1 MAMEVKAAPGR
12 QIIERYGK
20 GRFRVSGVE
29 YPGSVLVFADRTVA
43 WRCASFSEVDLS
55 TLADVVRHGALD
67 VLLLGCGVRM
77 AMPAPALRAGLKAK
91 GIALEAM
98 DTGAACRTYNVLAT
112 EERRVAAA
120 LIAVE

>member
-1 MAMEVKAAPGR
+1 MAMEVRAAPGR

-29 YPGSVLVFADRTVA
+29 HQGSVLVFPDRTLA
-43 WRCASFSEVDLS
+43 WACTSFTDVDLAS
-55 TLADVVRHGALD
+55 LDAVLSHGALD
-67 VLLLGCGVRM
+67 VLLLGCGGRM
-77 AMPAPALRAGLKAK
+77 AMPAPALNAALRAK
-91 GIALEAM
+91 GIALEPM

-120 LIAVE
+120 LSALA

>member
-1 MAMEVKAAPGR
+1 VAMEVKAAPGR

-29 YPGSVLVFADRTVA
+29 HPGSVLVFPDRTLA
-43 WRCASFSEVDLS
+43 WGCASFAEVDLAA
-55 TLADVVRHGALD
+55 LADVVAHGALD